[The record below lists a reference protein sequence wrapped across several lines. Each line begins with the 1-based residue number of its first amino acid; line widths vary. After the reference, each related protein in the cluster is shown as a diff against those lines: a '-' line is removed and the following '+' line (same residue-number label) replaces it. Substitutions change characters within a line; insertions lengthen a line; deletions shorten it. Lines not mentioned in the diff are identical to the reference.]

1 MKSKWTDLNVS
12 DGHEAHA
19 RNSRENVQHLRMEI
33 INKRRRKRLITEHE
47 TNLLKVVRQQQ
58 LDRRDVRT
66 ATVIEKTTNIAMR
79 RGVDRELRVRNVF
92 L

>member
-19 RNSRENVQHLRMEI
+19 RNSRKNVQHLRMEI

-66 ATVIEKTTNIAMR
+66 ATVIEKTTDIAMR
-79 RGVDRELRVRNVF
+79 RGVYRELRVRNVF